1 MNCRKA
7 YLHFYYQ
14 TVFLGTSFLTKEI
27 FCTIREVYL
36 MFFQKKKVGSDA
48 TSQITQNYKKGWIDF
63 GPMPAAVQPRS
74 VRFVK
79 NGDIWS
85 QVNPST
91 KSRAVILCAG
101 DLMCEPAMSE
111 ASFFD
116 GEYDFRLCFK
126 QIAPVLKNSDLAL
139 ANLETMVT
147 ELAPYAHTMH
157 RVKHHGRNRYHCNA
171 PVAYL
176 DALRYA
182 GFDGFAMANNHC
194 ADGGYEGLV
203 DTINNVDG
211 RGFMRTGV
219 FKNAEEP
226 RTLLVDVNGIRLGIL
241 SYTEHINRNLDT
253 EILTAEGCE
262 VMMNRF
268 TEEKLKRDIQTAR
281 KNGAEFIL
289 CYMHVLGK
297 EYSHEVLPRQRELVK
312 LVANAG
318 VDCVMCSHTHSIQE
332 YEAVKT
338 HDGRHVPVVHSL
350 GNFITS
356 DGTGMITRTNVV
368 FKLVLEKV
376 SDVVR
381 IADES
386 YIPCRVVENILR
398 SDYKVFPTQ
407 AKYRDGR
414 PSKLLEDAQNEISR
428 LIGNLRLDE
437 EIDTSKPVISIPSEE
452 SSFETKRSL
461 TVGKI
466 CNIAGISTDSISPSL
481 LNKNIDYYTARYTW
495 VKKGCAYFSRYLGS
509 TEEQEAR
516 WAYERGAS
524 VLFCSKPFT
533 TSAGTPMPCIVV
545 QRPSERFYDL
555 NRWVRSLYDIP
566 VIGITGS
573 VGKTTTKEMLFEVL
587 NAQYNT
593 LKNTGNANTYAAIA
607 DTTQKL
613 QPYHELYL
621 QEICAFSPKWVEGGA
636 RMLGPKYCIITNI
649 GYPHVDLYGSIENI
663 LYDKTSLIRAL
674 PEDGVAFLNYD
685 DERLKNYQTD
695 KKVISFGIHNTE
707 ADFTAKDIC
716 YGDGVIRFTIH
727 CAEGD
732 FPAVIYMVGE
742 HNVLNALAAFA
753 VGRRLDIP
761 ADTIL
766 KALAEY
772 RSEGMRQNVLNIGG
786 YNLYVDCY
794 NSAPNSV
801 LTSVHALS
809 LMQPAKGGKKVAV
822 IGDIPRLGAS
832 SEEVHRDVGEKLIG
846 EAVDLYLFFGPYTK
860 HTYDVMV
867 AAGCNAKHTE
877 SREQLNNWVREHIQR
892 GDYALFKAGHPMAL
906 AKTIDQVYGTSLHI
920 TDGDVLLEN
929 SKDSSNELY
938 RARWIDEVVELRS
951 PKTPMAHRRIP
962 SEIGGTAVGRI
973 GNEAFSGG
981 KMTELTL
988 PETVYN
994 IGFAA
999 FYKCSN
1005 LKKIHFTKGLR
1016 ILERS
1021 AFNSCRALE
1030 EVILPD
1036 TLIDIG
1042 EKAFAYCSKLRS
1054 MHIPSSVG
1062 HISED
1067 AFDGCKDLITIYC
1080 KENSY
1085 AHNYALRN
1093 SLKFVLESQ

>member
-1 MNCRKA
+1 MNRFSKRIRDITE
-7 YLHFYYQ
+7 LFYP
-14 TVFLGTSFLTKEI
+14 T
-27 FCTIREVYL
+27 
-36 MFFQKKKVGSDA
+36 
-48 TSQITQNYKKGWIDF
+48 YKK
-63 GPMPAAVQPRS
+63 RS
-74 VRFVK
+74 LHMRPLSSPPTTYSTRFVK
-79 NGDIWS
+79 VDNFWTRK
-85 QVNPST
+85 NPTT
-91 KSRAVILCAG
+91 KNRAVILCAG
-101 DLMCEPAMSE
+101 DLMCEPHMSE
-111 ASFFD
+111 AACFD
-116 GEYDFRLCFK
+116 GHYDFRSCFK
-126 QIAPVLKNSDLAL
+126 YVMPILRGSDLSL

-147 ELAPYAHTMH
+147 DLLPYAHTTH
-157 RVKHHGRNRYHCNA
+157 RVKHHTGTRYHCNA

-219 FKNAEEP
+219 FKDAEEP

-268 TEEKLKRDIQTAR
+268 TEEKLKRDIQTAHE
-281 KNGAEFIL
+281 NGAEFIL

-338 HDGRHVPVVHSL
+338 DDGRHVPVVHSL

-386 YIPCRVVENILR
+386 YIPCRVVENILQ
-398 SDYKVFPTQ
+398 SSYTVFPTQ
-407 AKYRDGR
+407 AKYRGGR
-414 PSKLLEDAQNEISR
+414 SNELLETAQDEIRR
-428 LIGNLRLDE
+428 LIGVLPLDE
-437 EIDTSKPVISIPSEE
+437 TATTPILSSYVSAEDSTFKSE
-452 SSFETKRSL
+452 RSL
-461 TVGKI
+461 SVEKI
-466 CNIAGISTDSISPSL
+466 CKIIGVDTNNLDSAFL
-481 LNKNIDYYTARYTW
+481 DKNIDYYTARYTW

-766 KALAEY
+766 RALAEY

-809 LMQPAKGGKKVAV
+809 LMQPAEGGKKVAV
-822 IGDIPRLGAS
+822 IGDIPRLGSS

-846 EAVDLYLFFGPYTK
+846 EAIDLYLFFGPYTK

-877 SREQLNNWVREHIQR
+877 SREQLNRWVQEHIQR

-920 TDGDVLLEN
+920 TDGDVLLDN
-929 SKDSSNELY
+929 SKDASNELY

-951 PKTPMAHRRIP
+951 PKTSMAHRRIP

-981 KMTELTL
+981 KMMTELTL

-1054 MHIPSSVG
+1054 VHIPSSVG

-1093 SLKFVLESQ
+1093 SLTFVLENQ

>member
-1 MNCRKA
+1 
-7 YLHFYYQ
+7 
-14 TVFLGTSFLTKEI
+14 
-27 FCTIREVYL
+27 
-36 MFFQKKKVGSDA
+36 MFFRKKNAGSNP
-48 TSQITQNYKKGWIDF
+48 TSQTTQNYRKGGIDF
-63 GPMPAAVQPRS
+63 GPTPSSVQPRS

-79 NGDIWS
+79 NGNIWS

-91 KSRAVILCAG
+91 AQRAVILCAG
-101 DLMCEPAMSE
+101 DLMCEPKMSE

-116 GEYDFRLCFK
+116 GEYDFRSCFK
-126 QIAPVLKNSDLAL
+126 QIAPVLRNSDLAL

-147 ELAPYAHTMH
+147 ELVPYAHTIH

-182 GFDGFAMANNHC
+182 GFDGFVMANNHC

-203 DTINNVDG
+203 DTINNIDY

-219 FKNAEEP
+219 FQNPEEL
-226 RTLLVDVNGIRLGIL
+226 RTLLIDVNGIRLGVL

-253 EILTAEGCE
+253 EILTEEGCK

-268 TEEKLKRDIQTAR
+268 TEEKLKQDIQTAR
-281 KNGAEFIL
+281 GNGAEFIL

-297 EYSHEVLPRQRELVK
+297 EYSHEVLPQQRKLVK

-338 HDGRHVPVVHSL
+338 NDGRHVPVIHSL

-356 DGTGMITRTNVV
+356 DNTAMITRTNVIY
-368 FKLVLEKV
+368 KLVLEKT
-376 SDVVR
+376 DGVVR
-381 IADES
+381 IADER
-386 YIPCRVVENILR
+386 YIPCRVVENILQ
-398 SDYKVFPTQ
+398 SSYTAFPTQ
-407 AKYRDGR
+407 SKYRNGR
-414 PSKLLEDAQNEISR
+414 PSKLLEDAQGEIGR
-428 LIGNLRLDE
+428 LIGNLQLDE
-437 EIDTSKPVISIPSEE
+437 DVDISKPVSYMPDEGA
-452 SSFETKRSL
+452 SFKVKRSL
-461 TVGKI
+461 SVGKI
-466 CNIAGISTDSISPSL
+466 CNIIGIGTDDISPTL
-481 LNKNIDYYTARYTW
+481 LNKSIDYYTARYTW

-516 WAYERGAS
+516 WAYERGAA
-524 VLFCSKPFT
+524 VLFCSKLFT
-533 TSAGTPMPCIVV
+533 TATGEPMPCVVV
-545 QRPSERFYDL
+545 QRPTECFYDL
-555 NRWVRSLYDIP
+555 NRWIRALYDIP

-593 LKNTGNANTYAAIA
+593 LKNIGNANTYAAIA

-613 QPYHELYL
+613 QPQHELYL

-636 RMLGPKYCIITNI
+636 RMLGPKYCVITNI

-674 PEDGVAFLNYD
+674 PEDGAAFLNYD
-685 DERLKNYQTD
+685 DERLRNYQTD
-695 KKVISFGIHNTE
+695 KHVISFGIHNTE
-707 ADFTAKDIC
+707 ADYTAKDIC
-716 YGDGVIRFTIH
+716 YGDGEIRFTIH
-727 CAEGD
+727 CKEGD
-732 FPAVIYMVGE
+732 FSTVIYMVGE

-753 VGRRLDIP
+753 VGRHVNIP
-761 ADTIL
+761 ADKIL

-772 RSEGMRQNVLNIGG
+772 RSEGMRQNVLDVGG

-809 LMQPAKGGKKVAV
+809 LMQPAESGKKVAV

-860 HTYDVMV
+860 HTYEVML
-867 AAGCNAKHTE
+867 AAGCNVKHTE
-877 SREQLNNWVREHIQR
+877 SREQLNNWIREHIQR

-929 SKDSSNELY
+929 SKDVSNEVY

-951 PKTPMAHRRIP
+951 PKTAAVHRQIP
-962 SEIGGTAVGRI
+962 AEIAGTAVGRI

-981 KMTELTL
+981 KFITELTL
-988 PETVYN
+988 PKSVYN

-999 FYKCSN
+999 FYKCPN
-1005 LKKIHFTKGLR
+1005 LKKIHFAKGLR

-1021 AFNSCRALE
+1021 AFNSCQSLG
-1030 EVILPD
+1030 EVSLPD

-1042 EKAFAYCSKLRS
+1042 EKAFAYCSKLHAV
-1054 MHIPSSVG
+1054 HIPSSVG
-1062 HISED
+1062 HISD
-1067 AFDGCKDLITIYC
+1067 NAFEGCKDITIYC
-1080 KENSY
+1080 QENSY
-1085 AHNYALRN
+1085 AHSYAVEN
-1093 SLKFVLESQ
+1093 SLKFVLEN

>member
-1 MNCRKA
+1 MK
-7 YLHFYYQ
+7 
-14 TVFLGTSFLTKEI
+14 
-27 FCTIREVYL
+27 
-36 MFFQKKKVGSDA
+36 FFHKKSLDATRNPLPTYKKKDLDLGPAPSSTVTCSA
-48 TSQITQNYKKGWIDF
+48 RFTQKDNFWTNTD
-63 GPMPAAVQPRS
+63 S
-74 VRFVK
+74 TTK
-79 NGDIWS
+79 N
-85 QVNPST
+85 
-91 KSRAVILCAG
+91 RAVILCAG
-101 DLMCEPAMSE
+101 DLMCEPHMSE
-111 ASFFD
+111 ASFFN
-116 GEYDFRLCFK
+116 GEYDFRPCFK
-126 QIAPVLKNSDLAL
+126 QIAPVLRNSDLAL

-147 ELAPYAHTMH
+147 DLVPYAHTVH
-157 RVKHHGRNRYHCNA
+157 RVKHHTGTRYHCNA

-281 KNGAEFIL
+281 ESGAEFII

-297 EYSHEVLPRQRELVK
+297 EYSHEVLPRQRSLVK

-338 HDGRHVPVVHSL
+338 DDGRHVPVVHSL

-356 DGTGMITRTNVV
+356 DSTGMITRTNVV

-414 PSKLLEDAQNEISR
+414 PSKLLDDAQNEIAQ
-428 LIGNLRLDE
+428 LIGSLRLDE
-437 EIDTSKPVISIPSEE
+437 DASAPNTADCVPAKGL
-452 SSFETKRSL
+452 SFSAKRALS
-461 TVGKI
+461 VGKI
-466 CNIAGISTDSISPSL
+466 CRIIGAATTGVSPSL
-481 LNKNIDYYTARYTW
+481 LNKSIGYYTARYTW
-495 VKKGCAYFSRYLGS
+495 VKKGCAYFSRYLGN

-516 WAYERGAS
+516 WAYERGAA

-533 TSAGTPMPCIVV
+533 TAAGEPMPCIVV

-593 LKNTGNANTYAAIA
+593 LKNIGNANTYAAIA

-613 QPYHELYL
+613 QPQHELYL
-621 QEICAFSPKWVEGGA
+621 QEICAFAPKWVEGGA
-636 RMLGPKYCIITNI
+636 RMLGLKHCIITNI

-685 DERLKNYQTD
+685 DERLRNYQTD
-695 KKVISFGIHNTE
+695 KRVISFGIHNTA
-707 ADFTAKDIC
+707 ADYTAKDIC
-716 YGDGVIRFTIH
+716 YGDGEIRFTIH
-727 CAEGD
+727 CKEGD
-732 FPAVIYMVGE
+732 FPTVIYMVGE

-753 VGRRLDIP
+753 VGRHVNIP
-761 ADTIL
+761 AETIL

-772 RSEGMRQNVLNIGG
+772 RSEGMRQNVLNVGG
-786 YNLYVDCY
+786 HNLYVDCY

-801 LTSVHALS
+801 QTSVHALS
-809 LMQPAKGGKKVAV
+809 LMQPSEGGKKIAV
-822 IGDIPRLGAS
+822 IGDIPRLGDS
-832 SEEVHRDVGEKLIG
+832 SVEVHRDVGQKLIG

-860 HTYDVMV
+860 HTYDVML
-867 AAGCNAKHTE
+867 AAGCNVKHTE
-877 SREQLNNWVREHIQR
+877 SREQLNSWVQEFIQR

-920 TDGDVLLEN
+920 TDGDVILDS
-929 SKDSSNELY
+929 SKDVSNELY
-938 RARWIDEVVELRS
+938 RARWVDGVVEIRS
-951 PKTPMAHRRIP
+951 PKTPAVHRQIP
-962 SEIGGTAVGRI
+962 SEIGGTIVGRI

-981 KMTELTL
+981 KFIAELTL

-999 FYKCSN
+999 FYNCPN
-1005 LKKIHFTKGLR
+1005 LKTIHFVNGLR

-1021 AFNSCRALE
+1021 AFNGCRSLE
-1030 EVILPD
+1030 EVSLPD

-1042 EKAFAYCSKLRS
+1042 EKAFAYCPKLQAV
-1054 MHIPSSVG
+1054 HIPSSVG
-1062 HISED
+1062 HISD
-1067 AFDGCKDLITIYC
+1067 NAFEGCQNITIYC
-1080 KENSY
+1080 RENSF
-1085 AHNYALRN
+1085 AHEYALKN
-1093 SLKFVLESQ
+1093 SLKFVLES